1 MVARKFGEEWGWGVV
16 GGAGWTFKLGKGVH
30 GCGLWRGICMG

>member
-1 MVARKFGEEWGWGVV
+1 MVASKFREEWGWG
-16 GGAGWTFKLGKGVH
+16 GGGGWTSKLGMGVH